1 MKTLH
6 LLLAP
11 PSKPVTDNTQRAFIS
26 NCRALALS
34 LSRGGGGGGG
44 GIGAGKMMSEKARDG
59 CAALLLLALA
69 VRIVGVR
76 LKSGRSSSLDQSPLL
91 HARERAAR

>member
-59 CAALLLLALA
+59 
-69 VRIVGVR
+69 
-76 LKSGRSSSLDQSPLL
+76 
-91 HARERAAR
+91 

>member
-11 PSKPVTDNTQRAFIS
+11 PSKPVTYNTQRADIS
-26 NCRALALS
+26 NCRALAAS
-34 LSRGGGGGGG
+34 PCREEGEGGGG

-59 CAALLLLALA
+59 
-69 VRIVGVR
+69 
-76 LKSGRSSSLDQSPLL
+76 
-91 HARERAAR
+91 

>member
-11 PSKPVTDNTQRAFIS
+11 PSKPVTDDTQRFDIS

-34 LSRGGGGGGG
+34 LSRGGGGRGV
-44 GIGAGKMMSEKARDG
+44 IGAGKMMSEKARDG
-59 CAALLLLALA
+59 
-69 VRIVGVR
+69 
-76 LKSGRSSSLDQSPLL
+76 
-91 HARERAAR
+91 

>member
-11 PSKPVTDNTQRAFIS
+11 PSKPVTYNTQRADIS
-26 NCRALALS
+26 NCRALAA

-59 CAALLLLALA
+59 
-69 VRIVGVR
+69 
-76 LKSGRSSSLDQSPLL
+76 
-91 HARERAAR
+91 

>member
-34 LSRGGGGGGG
+34 LSRGGGGGGV
-44 GIGAGKMMSEKARDG
+44 IGAGKMMSEKARDG
-59 CAALLLLALA
+59 
-69 VRIVGVR
+69 
-76 LKSGRSSSLDQSPLL
+76 
-91 HARERAAR
+91 